1 MEAVLASAPA
11 KLAQIGEEQAA
22 KIRIGHWSS
31 KQILGHLI
39 DSATNN
45 HRRFVLAQIES
56 PFRSHSYAQ
65 NEWVSVN
72 HYQERRWADL
82 VTLWM
87 AYNRHLTHV
96 MQMTPAEKLDVE
108 CAVAGD
114 ASGTLE
120 FLMVDYVCHM
130 EHHLNQILGGA

>member
-1 MEAVLASAPA
+1 MS
-11 KLAQIGEEQAA
+11 EEEAA
-22 KIRIGHWSS
+22 KVRVGSWSS

-45 HRRFVLAQIES
+45 HRRFVLAQIEK
-56 PFRSHSYAQ
+56 PFQSHSYAQ
-65 NEWVSVN
+65 NDWVEMN

-87 AYNRHLTHV
+87 AYNKHLAHV
-96 MQMTPAEKLDVE
+96 MKNTPTEALATA
-108 CAVAGD
+108 CTVAGD

-130 EHHLNQILGGA
+130 EHHLNQIVGR